1 MKNTLVIN
9 FFGEACTGKS
19 THASGLYSALKK
31 QGVSCELVRETV
43 KDVFYSG
50 DKIPNQILITGRQIE
65 ATDILLGKVDVV
77 ITDSPIALG
86 AIYSKIYDGNGVAT
100 PLGSAIYHKF
110 SQYNNY
116 NILLKRDFEFIQEAR
131 GSGNSARLA
140 EEELNKLE
148 FYDELITSSQLKGYG
163 ELIFRI
169 MQRVHKDNLS
179 F

>member
-1 MKNTLVIN
+1 M
-9 FFGEACTGKS
+9 S
-19 THASGLYSALKK
+19 S
-31 QGVSCELVRETV
+31 
-43 KDVFYSG
+43 
-50 DKIPNQILITGRQIE
+50 
-65 ATDILLGKVDVV
+65 
-77 ITDSPIALG
+77 DS
-86 AIYSKIYDGNGVAT
+86 
-100 PLGSAIYHKF
+100 
-110 SQYNNY
+110 
-116 NILLKRDFEFIQEAR
+116 DFEFIQEAR